1 MPFDYSI
8 CEFVLYYLCLKAVL
22 DSNCNVNQNEL
33 SWYLVETPGNRFP
46 NSKNRKLKSPNAGI
60 SSNWEKD
67 GNLLKKASALL
78 YKLHTTR
85 KYIVFSNFQRF
96 YQHFDCFLKIE
107 IWTYQSIQ
115 LLNPRIKCGISWLLV
130 AQVVLFT
137 ILTTTYHHQSQFLSL
152 IKQSTP
158 RRRRRFCRSMD

>member
-67 GNLLKKASALL
+67 GRAELKSKGTG
-78 YKLHTTR
+78 H
-85 KYIVFSNFQRF
+85 FQ
-96 YQHFDCFLKIE
+96 HLKIFV
-107 IWTYQSIQ
+107 QFRVLGFLGVS
-115 LLNPRIKCGISWLLV
+115 N
-130 AQVVLFT
+130 VLFLENG
-137 ILTTTYHHQSQFLSL
+137 ILMMTDHPVLFRIRNSF
-152 IKQSTP
+152 
-158 RRRRRFCRSMD
+158 

>member
-67 GNLLKKASALL
+67 GRAELKSKGTG
-78 YKLHTTR
+78 H
-85 KYIVFSNFQRF
+85 FQ
-96 YQHFDCFLKIE
+96 HLKIFV
-107 IWTYQSIQ
+107 QFRVFGFLGVS
-115 LLNPRIKCGISWLLV
+115 N
-130 AQVVLFT
+130 VLFLENG
-137 ILTTTYHHQSQFLSL
+137 ILMMTDHPVLFRIRNSF
-152 IKQSTP
+152 
-158 RRRRRFCRSMD
+158 